1 MGTSDPNWPIH
12 HKLAKLY
19 ALPPGVQIMAKRIL
33 KRSPKPKAKAAGI
46 GAPYARHEEPTPLA
60 VREVSTVRYE
70 QPPAGRSVPATQAK
84 NRFGEI
90 LQTARDLGPVF
101 IERHGQAQAVVLSID
116 TYNKLTSNE
125 RTSQERELDYWT
137 REFHVL
143 HARMQTQDAREAVD
157 ALFSATD
164 AELNRSDT

>member
-1 MGTSDPNWPIH
+1 
-12 HKLAKLY
+12 
-19 ALPPGVQIMAKRIL
+19 MAKRIL
-33 KRSPKPKAKAAGI
+33 KRTPKSKAKVASST
-46 GAPYARHEEPTPLA
+46 PYALHEAPTPLA

-70 QPPAGRSVPATQAK
+70 QTPPARSVPATQAK

-101 IERHGQAQAVVLSID
+101 IERHGQAQAVVLGID

-125 RTSQERELDYWT
+125 RTTQERELDYWT
-137 REFHVL
+137 REFQVL
-143 HARMQTQDAREAVD
+143 HARMQTPDARAAVD

-164 AELNRSDT
+164 AELNRRET

>member
-1 MGTSDPNWPIH
+1 
-12 HKLAKLY
+12 
-19 ALPPGVQIMAKRIL
+19 MAKRML
-33 KRSPKPKAKAAGI
+33 KRSPKAKAKTAES
-46 GAPYARHEEPTPLA
+46 GAHYERSEPRTHLA

-70 QPPAGRSVPATQAK
+70 QSTPSRSVPATQAK

-101 IERHGQAQAVVLSID
+101 IERHGQAQAVVLGID

-137 REFHVL
+137 REFHAL
-143 HARMQTQDAREAVD
+143 HARMQTEEARQVVD

-164 AELNRSDT
+164 AELNRQGT